1 MKKYAGLTSRWL
13 LWAMLWLLWL
23 SGTALAAT
31 NLSLDV
37 NQSSYLNLVSLGL
50 DREISRVAIANPE
63 IADVTLISR
72 TELLIVAKK
81 AGMTSLYIWTDRD
94 TKAYNVNVQN
104 FDRGAA
110 AAIESL
116 IGDPG
121 VTVEKIGEN
130 VLLRGSVE
138 NQRAKSRAEKIA
150 GIYAAKVVNLLEM
163 TQPSQIRIEARIVE
177 ISTDRAKKL
186 GLQYGNASDIDNGIV
201 TMGSSGIFGIGQS
214 FGNKSGSDER
224 VGYASINATLQA
236 LITDGAAQ
244 ILSQPSL
251 VTMSGEKANILIG
264 GEIPVPVSNSDGQL
278 SVEWREYGIKLA
290 IEPEVNQ
297 QNRITTKVQ
306 AEVSTLDS
314 SSAAAV
320 NLTNGLS
327 IPALRSRKAET
338 VIHLSSGGTMAIGG
352 LINSEEG
359 KQVSKFPFLGD
370 LPVLGRFFRSTSS
383 TKERKEIII
392 LITPTLVDETTPA
405 AMSPAMR
412 SLLDDSREP
421 QPAAETNKAR

>member
-1 MKKYAGLTSRWL
+1 MKKYAGLTPRWL
-13 LWAMLWLLWL
+13 LWAVVWLLWL

-63 IADVTLISR
+63 IADVTLVSR

-104 FDRGAA
+104 FDRGGAA
-110 AAIESL
+110 VIESL

-138 NQRAKSRAEKIA
+138 NQGAKSRAEKIA

-177 ISTDRAKKL
+177 ISTDRVRKL
-186 GLQYGNASDIDNGIV
+186 GLQYSNASDIDQGIV
-201 TMGSSGIFGIGQS
+201 TMGPSGIFGLGQS

-224 VGYASINATLQA
+224 VGYANINATLQA

-251 VTMSGEKANILIG
+251 VTMSGEKANILVG
-264 GEIPVPVSNSDGQL
+264 GEIPIPMNNSDGQVT
-278 SVEWREYGIKLA
+278 VEWREYGIKLA

-297 QNRITTKVQ
+297 DNRITTKVE
-306 AEVSTLDS
+306 AEVSTLDRS
-314 SSAAAV
+314 SAAV
-320 NLTNGLS
+320 NLSSGIS

-338 VIHLSSGGTMAIGG
+338 VIHLSSGATMAIGG
-352 LINSEEG
+352 LLNSEEG
-359 KQVSKFPFLGD
+359 KQISKFPFLGD
-370 LPVLGRFFRSTSS
+370 LPVLGRFFRSTTS

-412 SLLDDSREP
+412 SLLDDKDGP
-421 QPAAETNKAR
+421 QPAAETNEAR